1 MKQKVILVCTEC
13 LSRNYS
19 ITKNKRVN
27 VERLELN
34 KFCKKCG
41 KQIRDGM
48 LFCTNCGA
56 KVTMPQAK
64 VNNAPQEK
72 ATVPAP
78 IQKEEPKEE
87 A

>member
-1 MKQKVILVCTEC
+1 M
-13 LSRNYS
+13 
-19 ITKNKRVN
+19 
-27 VERLELN
+27 
-34 KFCKKCG
+34 FCKKCG

-72 ATVPAP
+72 ATVPTP
-78 IQKEEPKEE
+78 IQNTFFTVKI
-87 A
+87 